1 LNRTN
6 DQADGASVSEQEI
19 IPETNQI
26 GALLGRTK
34 QSRPQNLGA
43 GRRFQAQTIVENPK
57 VHGRRAKT
65 GGGSM
70 YLSLHFC
77 AVIWRRWILVGV
89 TLAGVLMTL
98 APAKAQVTYV
108 PERIDQLDGFI
119 RRIPCIDQNAY
130 QVIDDRIK
138 YLGTQLD
145 LLRPPPGNLPNLK
158 AEQVSA
164 RALLNSRYKK
174 CRQKEA
180 AERPWQTPEFLET
193 VI

>member
-1 LNRTN
+1 
-6 DQADGASVSEQEI
+6 
-19 IPETNQI
+19 
-26 GALLGRTK
+26 
-34 QSRPQNLGA
+34 
-43 GRRFQAQTIVENPK
+43 
-57 VHGRRAKT
+57 
-65 GGGSM
+65 M
-70 YLSLHFC
+70 YLSLRFC

-138 YLGTQLD
+138 YLGIQLD

-158 AEQVSA
+158 AELVSA

-193 VI
+193 VIYLGILGGGSGQSGSFEGREFSSNRVFLEWAGITAGISESFYDFDSVSRSTYAPSPPWRQ